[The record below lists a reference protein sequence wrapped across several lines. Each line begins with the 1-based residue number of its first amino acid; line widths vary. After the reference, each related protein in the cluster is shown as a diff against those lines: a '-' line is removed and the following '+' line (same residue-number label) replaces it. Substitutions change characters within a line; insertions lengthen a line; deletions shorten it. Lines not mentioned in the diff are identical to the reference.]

1 MIAKPTYKVKT
12 TSHQSLLGGKNEL
25 ESISPKQ
32 RDVFL
37 CGQGLN
43 GDETEARL
51 PPNWIPNE
59 WYGISHDTM
68 GSGHVLQNGYEVE
81 EDGSWL
87 FNTIYFQ
94 LKRTQIINLHYQ

>member
-1 MIAKPTYKVKT
+1 M
-12 TSHQSLLGGKNEL
+12 
-25 ESISPKQ
+25 
-32 RDVFL
+32 

-59 WYGISHDTM
+59 WYGISHDRL

-81 EDGSWL
+81 EDGSRL

-94 LKRTQIINLHYQ
+94 LKRTPIINLHYQ